1 MIKKVLISTI
11 AAAFILNGCSNISSI
26 ERKKTTKTC
35 KRVCTSRYI
44 RVWKF

>member
-26 ERKKTTKTC
+26 KKEDN
-35 KRVCTSRYI
+35 
-44 RVWKF
+44 